1 MKTTKTLLGA
11 ASIGAVAL
19 SLALPNAAHA
29 QEQWVGGTSS
39 DWTDGSN
46 WQDGTAPTSTGS
58 ATINTTAPNP
68 AVINGTAANAR
79 NIFVGGDAP
88 ATLQIINGGTL
99 TSDLLASYIGYNSGS
114 DGTVTVSGAGSAWT
128 GSNEIFVGTFG
139 TATGRLNILSGGTAS
154 TNHLT
159 LGLDP
164 QASGTVTVN
173 GAGSN
178 LDALWI
184 HVGREGNGTLDILN
198 GATVTSSLSD
208 LGELAGSNASV
219 HLTGAGSYWNAGTL
233 RIGMAGTAAVYVTGG
248 GHLNSNQGATIG
260 VSAGSSGTVI
270 VDGPGSLWT
279 VGSNLRVGGN
289 GNGTLQ
295 VTNGG
300 VVDVGPATFAE
311 MRIGANGGGTGR
323 VVVDGVGSL
332 LRVTTEDLYLHQ
344 GSIEITNG
352 GVMDVSR
359 ALLDGSTS
367 VVGTGSALNTG
378 NMLIVGNQGVG
389 TLDIRE
395 GGTANGLLVYIGS
408 GAFRDGTVN
417 VDGSGSSLV
426 ADDTLVVAQNSTNA
440 TSGVVGRLNVT
451 NGGAVVSER
460 GYVGSGL
467 DSNGQV
473 RIDGAGSN
481 WTMTGNLSI
490 GYDGYGF
497 LNLVHGGTVSNSIGT
512 LGVNAGSIGS
522 ALISHAGSHW
532 NNSDALYVGYSGQGY
547 LAVGQGGL
555 VTSTA
560 GFVGFNAG
568 STGFVQVYDPGSR
581 WTVGGPLSIGLSG
594 TGELRILNGARVE
607 NAAGTIGV
615 DAGGEGTVTVDGAG
629 STWANSG
636 FLWVGRSG
644 TGTLNITN
652 GALVTNTVGIV
663 AADLGSTGMVTV
675 DGAGSRW
682 DNSSDLIVGAQGTGT
697 LVLRNGG
704 RARGSNAFIG
714 DGESAVGAVV
724 AFGSGSNLSADV
736 DLVVGGLGEG
746 AMALLAGGTANSRAG
761 FVGFDA
767 VAFGTVTISGA
778 GSSWTV
784 TNDLTVGRSG
794 TGQLNIL
801 GGGTATSANGI
812 IGADAGS
819 SGAVTIGG
827 AGSNWTMPGDLFI
840 GRDGHGELTIRD
852 GGLVANYDS
861 AIGTQAGSS
870 GAVLVTGAGSRW
882 QNNDLYLGLFSGSTG
897 SLEIA
902 AGGVVTNLNGYVG
915 NRSDTTGSLR
925 VAGAGSRWDSGDRAV
940 VGNSGDGQLEVLDG
954 AAVTSATGSVGH
966 FDGATGVALISG
978 TNSSW
983 TNAGTFDI
991 GRYGNG
997 SVVIR
1002 DGGTVSTSQ
1011 LRIGHE
1017 TTGSGQLEVA
1027 GALANFQ
1034 ASGNAEIG
1042 GLGNGTV
1049 TVHDGGIFNV
1059 GGTLTIAA
1067 AAGSTGRL
1075 IIGADQNQAAL
1086 AAGFVNTGAIQFG
1099 AGDGYIIFN
1108 HTGSPYT
1115 FAGSISGSGNL
1126 RFVNGTTILTGN
1138 SSAYNGQATLQGGT
1152 LVVNGSLGQ
1161 LLSVNAGARL
1171 MGTGTVGGA
1180 VISGT
1185 VAPGN
1190 SIGTLNLGNATFF
1203 TGSTYEVE
1211 VTTAGATD
1219 LIAAT
1224 GNVTING
1231 GTVQVMN
1238 PVGTYALGTRYTIIT
1253 TGGNVTGTFSGLS
1266 VLNPLPT
1273 PFINFALS
1281 YAPKAVYLDVL
1292 RSSVTFASVGQSD
1305 NQKATGAGLDSLPQ
1319 SGTLIGALVQLTG
1332 PQAAQAFDQLSGEVH
1347 GSAKTALVEDSRLVR
1362 GAIGERMRG
1371 EMGEG
1376 AYLWGQGYGS
1386 WGHTD
1391 SDGNAAR
1398 SGRSIGGAL
1407 FGYDRSAGEN
1417 VRLGLLAG
1425 WSRSQF
1431 DVNARSSAGH
1441 ANSVHLGFYGNGR
1454 WEMGKG
1460 ELALRGGGVYSWH
1473 KLETARQVT
1482 FPGFAD
1488 SLNADYKAGSVQGF
1502 AELGYTMKTG
1512 KLAFEPYAGLAFVSL
1527 RSNGFTEAGGTA
1539 ALTGHERT
1547 DSFTFGSLG
1556 LRTTVSLGDTGNFRL
1571 GTGWR
1576 HAFGNAAPLSIHSFG
1591 STSQFAVAGSP
1602 IGGDQAEVEAGL
1614 DFAAGQGVR
1623 IGASYGGQFGKRA
1636 SDHSVRA
1643 TISVKF

>member
-1 MKTTKTLLGA
+1 MKTTKTLLSA

-19 SLALPNAAHA
+19 SLALPSAAYA
-29 QEQWVGGTSS
+29 QDTWTGGTSS
-39 DWTDGSN
+39 DWTDGTN
-46 WQDGTAPTSTGS
+46 WQDGTAPTSTGG

-68 AVINGTAANAR
+68 AVINGTAANAS
-79 NIFVGGDAP
+79 NIIVGSDAP

-99 TSDLLASYIGYNSGS
+99 ISDLFASYIGYDSGS
-114 DGTVTVSGAGSAWT
+114 NGTVTLSGAGSAWT

-178 LDALWI
+178 LSALWI
-184 HVGREGNGTLDILN
+184 HIGREGSGTLDILN

-233 RIGMAGTAAVYVTGG
+233 RIGMAGTASVYVTSGA
-248 GHLNSNQGATIG
+248 HLNSNQGATIG

-279 VGSNLRVGGN
+279 VGSTLRVGGS
-289 GNGTLQ
+289 GNGTLY

-352 GVMDVSR
+352 GVMDVTR

-367 VVGTGSALNTG
+367 VVGAGSALNTG
-378 NMLIVGNQGVG
+378 SMLIVGHQGAG

-395 GGTANGLLVYIGS
+395 GGTANGFFVTIGS
-408 GAFRDGTVN
+408 GSFHDGTVN
-417 VDGSGSSLV
+417 VDGLGSSLV

-451 NGGAVVSER
+451 NGGSVVSER
-460 GYVGSGL
+460 GYVGTGL

-473 RIDGAGSN
+473 RIDGVGSN
-481 WTMTGNLSI
+481 WTMTDNLSV

-497 LNLVHGGTVSNSIGT
+497 LNLVHGGTVNNSIGT

-532 NNSDALYVGYSGQGY
+532 NNSDALYVGYSGQGV

-581 WTVGGPLSIGLSG
+581 WTVGGPLSIGGSG
-594 TGELRILNGARVE
+594 SGELRILNGARVE
-607 NAAGTIGV
+607 NAAGNIGV
-615 DAGGEGTVTVDGAG
+615 DAGGEGTVTVDGVG

-652 GALVTNTVGIV
+652 GGLVSNTVGIV
-663 AADLGSTGMVTV
+663 AADIGSTGMITV
-675 DGAGSRW
+675 NGAGSRW
-682 DNSSDLIVGAQGTGT
+682 DSSSDMIVGSRGTGT
-697 LVLRNGG
+697 LALLNGG
-704 RARGSNAFIG
+704 RARGSNVYIG
-714 DGESAVGAVV
+714 DGESAVGTAV
-724 AFGSGSNLSADV
+724 AFGSGSNLSADF

-746 AMALLAGGTANSRAG
+746 AMALLAGGSANSRSG
-761 FVGFDA
+761 FVGLD
-767 VAFGTVTISGA
+767 VGSFGTVTISGA
-778 GSSWTV
+778 GSNWAV

-794 TGQLNIL
+794 TGQLNVL
-801 GGGTATSANGI
+801 GGGAATSANGYV
-812 IGADAGS
+812 GAEAGS
-819 SGAVTIGG
+819 SGAVTIRG
-827 AGSNWTMPGDLFI
+827 AGSNWTMPGDLFV
-840 GRDGHGELTIRD
+840 GYNGHGELTIEQ
-852 GGLVANYDS
+852 GGLVSNYDG
-861 AIGTQAGSS
+861 AIGTNAGSS
-870 GAVLVTGAGSRW
+870 GAVVVTGANSRWTNNDLFLGLFSGSSGTLEVSDGGVVTTGNGYIANRSDTTASVRVTGAGSRLEASDTLIAG
-882 QNNDLYLGLFSGSTG
+882 NSGNG
-897 SLEIA
+897 QLEVL
-902 AGGVVTNLNGYVG
+902 AGGVVTSLN
-915 NRSDTTGSLR
+915 
-925 VAGAGSRWDSGDRAV
+925 
-940 VGNSGDGQLEVLDG
+940 
-954 AAVTSATGSVGH
+954 GSVGH
-966 FDGATGVALISG
+966 FDGSTSTARING
-978 TNSSW
+978 
-983 TNAGTFDI
+983 AGSAWNVGSTFDI

-997 SVVIR
+997 TVLVD
-1002 DGGTVSTSQ
+1002 DGGMITTSQ
-1011 LRIGHE
+1011 FRLGNDA
-1017 TTGSGQLEVA
+1017 TGSGQLLIDGA
-1027 GALANFQ
+1027 GSNLQ
-1034 ASGNAEIG
+1034 ASGNSTIG
-1042 GLGNGTV
+1042 GLGDGTV
-1049 TVHDGGIFNV
+1049 TVRNGGTFNT
-1059 GGTLTIAA
+1059 GGTLRIAD

-1075 IIGADQNQAAL
+1075 IIGADYNQDST
-1086 AAGFVNTGAIQFG
+1086 AAGFVNAGAIQFG
-1099 AGDGYIIFN
+1099 AGNGEIVFN
-1108 HTGSPYT
+1108 HSGTAYT
-1115 FAGSISGSGNL
+1115 FAGSISGQGNL
-1126 RFVNGTTILTGN
+1126 SFLNGTTILTGN
-1138 SSAYNGQATLQGGT
+1138 SSGFHGQASLQGGT
-1152 LVVNGSLGQ
+1152 LVVNGSFGDV
-1161 LLSVNAGARL
+1161 LSTDSGTRL
-1171 MGTGTVGGA
+1171 MGTGTIGIATIGG
-1180 VISGT
+1180 I

-1190 SIGTLNLGNATFF
+1190 SIGTLNFGSVTLRP
-1203 TGSTYEVE
+1203 GSTYEAE
-1211 VTTAGATD
+1211 ITTTGLSD
-1219 LIAAT
+1219 RIAAI

-1231 GTVQVMN
+1231 GTVRVMN

-1253 TGGNVTGTFSGLS
+1253 AGGTISGTFSGVS

-1273 PFINFALS
+1273 PFLTFGLS

-1292 RSSVTFASVGQSD
+1292 RSNVTFASVGQSD

-1319 SGTLIGALVQLTG
+1319 SGTLINALVQLTG

-1347 GSAKTALVEDSRLVR
+1347 ASAKTAMVEDSRFVR
-1362 GAIGERMRG
+1362 GAMGERMRG

-1407 FGYDRSAGEN
+1407 IGYDRSAGEN

-1431 DVNARSSAGH
+1431 DVAARNSAGH
-1441 ANSVHLGFYGNGR
+1441 AGSVHLGLYGNGR

-1460 ELALRGGGVYSWH
+1460 ELALRAGGAYSWH
-1473 KLETARQVT
+1473 KLETARQAT

-1488 SLNADYKAGSVQGF
+1488 SLSADYNAGSVQGF
-1502 AELGYTMKTG
+1502 AELGYTMKAG
-1512 KLAFEPYAGLAFVSL
+1512 KLVFEPYAGLAFISL
-1527 RSNGFTEAGGTA
+1527 RSNGFTEAGGAA

-1547 DSFTFGSLG
+1547 DSFTFSSLG
-1556 LRTTVSLGDTGNFRL
+1556 LRTTVALGESGTFRL

-1576 HAFGNAAPLSIHSFG
+1576 HAFGDAAPLSIHSFG
-1591 STSQFAVAGSP
+1591 SASQFAVAGSP
-1602 IGGDQAEVEAGL
+1602 VAGDQAEVEAGL
-1614 DFAAGQGVR
+1614 DFAAGRGVR
-1623 IGASYGGQFGKRA
+1623 IGASYGGQFGKGA